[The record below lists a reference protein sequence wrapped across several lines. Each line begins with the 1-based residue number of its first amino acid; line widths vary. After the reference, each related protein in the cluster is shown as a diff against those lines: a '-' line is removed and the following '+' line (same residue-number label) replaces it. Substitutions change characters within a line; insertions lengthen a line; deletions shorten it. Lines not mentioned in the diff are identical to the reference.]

1 MDKMMDFFDWR
12 MVLIDNYKKI
22 GLDEK
27 DVSIILVV
35 FSLKQKG
42 VKLIT
47 PDIISLKMTLEF
59 SEVDSK
65 FTNLIKRGYLL
76 LEDENNFS
84 ISLQPLNKKLMD
96 VFYENLKRE
105 EMSESYNKDL
115 NQILVIF
122 ENEFGRPLS
131 QFEVNS
137 IKEWFEQGNS
147 VSVIKEALNV
157 ATLAKVKTVRYIDK
171 ILLEWKRREEI
182 AKNGHSALS
191 DKWRK
196 NMDETI
202 EIAKIN
208 WMEEQ

>member
-147 VSVIKEALNV
+147 ISVIKEALNV